1 MGDFKAIKDYCHQ
14 NKFIFHVSPLIFSKT
29 DGNEAP
35 KELRIAKDDL
45 SLILKEIDEITRHRH
60 LHKYDV
66 PCSALFSSFAID
78 CNGDVFPCNSL
89 LYKVGNINND
99 TIKNIWY
106 ESESLKFI
114 QNIKNSD
121 LKTCIEC
128 NYKVQCDRCPGMALL
143 DGKSVFSCDT
153 FAKSCAEIRLSN
165 YC

>member
-1 MGDFKAIKDYCHQ
+1 MNINMGDFKAIKDFCHQ

-60 LHKYDV
+60 IHKY
-66 PCSALFSSFAID
+66 
-78 CNGDVFPCNSL
+78 
-89 LYKVGNINND
+89 
-99 TIKNIWY
+99 
-106 ESESLKFI
+106 E
-114 QNIKNSD
+114 
-121 LKTCIEC
+121 
-128 NYKVQCDRCPGMALL
+128 CDRCPGMALL
-143 DGKSVFSCDT
+143 DGNSVFSCDT